1 MCLIAV
7 AWNAHPALRLVV
19 AANRD
24 ELYARPATPAGWWPD
39 APDVLAGRDLREG
52 GTWMG
57 VTREGRFAAV
67 TNFRDPGLAQLSDAP
82 SRGALVADFLRGT
95 ADAEAYAHDLA
106 SRAAAYNGFNL
117 LVGDDGSLFY
127 LSNRAEGVRRLE
139 PGVYGLSNHLLDTP
153 WPKVVR
159 TKAAMADALARAD
172 GAGEGWES
180 GLWEM
185 LADRVIAADDDLP
198 DTGVGAERE
207 RLLSPPFI
215 RGDVYGTRASTVL
228 TLARDG
234 QVRLVERSVEPG
246 GEGWTE
252 ARHAFRVAEAD
263 VAADGALTPLGPR
276 VPLPQSARER
286 V

>member
-7 AWNAHPALRLVV
+7 GWEAHPAFRLVV

-24 ELYARPATPAGWWPD
+24 ELYARPAAPADWWAD
-39 APDVLAGRDLREG
+39 APHVLAGRDLREG

-57 VTREGRFAAV
+57 VTRAGRFAAV
-67 TNFRDPGLAQLSDAP
+67 TNFRDPGFAQRADAP
-82 SRGALVADFLRGT
+82 SRGALVADFLRGSG
-95 ADAEAYAHDLA
+95 DAESYAHDLA
-106 SRAAAYNGFNL
+106 ARAAAYNGFNL
-117 LVGDDGSLFY
+117 LVGDEGGLFY

-159 TKAAMADALARAD
+159 ARRALADALAAAD
-172 GAGEGWES
+172 GTADGWET

-215 RGDVYGTRASTVL
+215 RSDVYGTRASTVL
-228 TLARDG
+228 TMAHDG
-234 QVRLVERSVEPG
+234 EVRFVERSVVPG
-246 GEGWTE
+246 EEGWTE
-252 ARHAFRVAEAD
+252 ARHAFRIEAD
-263 VAADGALTPLGPR
+263 SAAGG
-276 VPLPQSARER
+276 
-286 V
+286 